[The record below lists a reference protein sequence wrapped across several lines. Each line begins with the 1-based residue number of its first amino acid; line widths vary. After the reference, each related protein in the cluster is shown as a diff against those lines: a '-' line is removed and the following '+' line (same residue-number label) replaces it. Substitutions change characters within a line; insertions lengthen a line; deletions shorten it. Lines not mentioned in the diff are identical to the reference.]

1 MQKNNQF
8 AKGVILTT
16 LGLLIAIAMRITGS
30 LVSPMQLQ
38 PPHSLAQAT
47 NSQATRGA
55 VVQETSAAFRDGLY
69 VGKIASERGSEPHIS
84 VGRWAS
90 PEDRTAYAA
99 GYRQGYNQP
108 GVDATVTSDDE

>member
-38 PPHSLAQAT
+38 PPHS
-47 NSQATRGA
+47 
-55 VVQETSAAFRDGLY
+55 SAAFRDGLY

-108 GVDATVTSDDE
+108 GVDATVTSDDD